1 MTDLVFFSGSATP
14 SKERISGIKVS
25 ENKVDD
31 LLDKLSDYFK
41 AQKDLY
47 GSELILNQK
56 IIDEL
61 PERKVPVVEAEPSK
75 ELFVDENLGQ
85 LKSYYHEIKGCMK
98 CALGA
103 TRTHFVFGVGSSEA
117 DLMLIGEA
125 PGRDEDLKGIP
136 FVGRAG
142 QLLTLMLQSIN
153 LKREEVFIANVL
165 KCRPPNNR
173 DPQPDEI
180 EKCEPYLLKQIEMI
194 SPRLIVTL
202 GRFASASLLRTKSAL
217 GTLREEIHNY
227 NEVPLFVTYHPAA
240 LLRNPQLKRQAW
252 EDLKKISEFLKKDSP
267 ID

>member
-1 MTDLVFFSGSATP
+1 MDDIIDQLV
-14 SKERISGIKVS
+14 
-25 ENKVDD
+25 N
-31 LLDKLSDYFK
+31 YFK

-47 GSELILNQK
+47 GSEVILNQSLS
-56 IIDEL
+56 DDL
-61 PERKVPVVEAEPSK
+61 PQK
-75 ELFVDENLGQ
+75 ELQTVSSGITNSPEVKKNLGP
-85 LKSYYHEIKGCMK
+85 LETFYHEIKGCMK
-98 CALGA
+98 CPLGA
-103 TRTHFVFGVGSSEA
+103 TRTHFVFGVGSAQA

-142 QLLTLMLQSIN
+142 QLLTLMLQAIS

-194 SPRLIVTL
+194 SPKLIVTL

-217 GTLREEIHNY
+217 GTLR
-227 NEVPLFVTYHPAA
+227 
-240 LLRNPQLKRQAW
+240 LKRQAW
-252 EDLKKISEFLKKDSP
+252 EDLKKISDYLKKN
-267 ID
+267 